1 MGAVGV
7 EGAGQAPGRQHG
19 AQRGHDG
26 DRTLAPRTE
35 LGVEHLRGGVVDH
48 GEEGQPLLGHQGEPL
63 MPTAIEVEQLAEA
76 GAGRAPAAVA
86 APGPMLGHQ
95 ARALQ
100 RLLHKR
106 VAEGDAVVAA
116 GLAQEVPDVE
126 ALVVRPIEVQHPLD
140 FGNRRALGRRRLTAP
155 IHQPVIAVVLVAP
168 PQPSNTPRAPAE
180 DVGSL
185 EPRQLPTERSQD
197 DLLDLHG
204 ALHGADG
211 VGHGHLLGD
220 QFSPD
225 ACLERSFHVAL
236 GSGQIMC
243 SLQS

>member
-1 MGAVGV
+1 MCSMPSWARARPTWLSFVRSTAPPATGV
-7 EGAGQAPGRQHG
+7 CA
-19 AQRGHDG
+19 AQC
-26 DRTLAPRTE
+26 
-35 LGVEHLRGGVVDH
+35 
-48 GEEGQPLLGHQGEPL
+48 
-63 MPTAIEVEQLAEA
+63 
-76 GAGRAPAAVA
+76 
-86 APGPMLGHQ
+86 PMLGAQ

-140 FGNRRALGRRRLTAP
+140 FGNGRALGRRRLTAP

-168 PQPSNTPRAPAE
+168 PQPSNTPRTPAE

-220 QFSPD
+220 QFSPG
-225 ACLERSFHVAL
+225 ARLERSFHVAL
-236 GSGQIMC
+236 GSGQIMY
-243 SLQS
+243 SRHPGTPWLTRVRRAYTLAARESVSEQAASIPSRRPRRLLTPAV